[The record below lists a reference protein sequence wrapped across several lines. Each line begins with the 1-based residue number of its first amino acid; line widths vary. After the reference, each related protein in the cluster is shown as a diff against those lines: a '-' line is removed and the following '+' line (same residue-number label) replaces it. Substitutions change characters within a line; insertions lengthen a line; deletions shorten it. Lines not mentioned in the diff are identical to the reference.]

1 MQGDRWMRVL
11 VTGAT
16 GLLGSDIC
24 RVLGSMHE
32 LVGWTRSGRPIGKV
46 RVTAVDVRQEGSVRQ
61 EMERSKPEVVIHCAA
76 LSDVD
81 LCEREE
87 KLAWAVNVA
96 GVEHVARAAKEAGAW
111 LIAISTD
118 YVFDGQL
125 GRPYREDDPT
135 HPVNAYGRTKEAG
148 EQAALRECRRTLVV
162 RVSGLF
168 GSARAN
174 FVTENIHRLR
184 KGEAVPAVTDQTY
197 TPSYTRDLA
206 EGIAEL
212 LRLGK
217 RTCGTLHLAN
227 GGGASRIDVA
237 GEIAAALGVSKP
249 VLVPRTW
256 AQLGRPARRPS
267 DSRLDCSRFQ
277 EITGRPLRSWQEGL
291 RAFVEE
297 GAGL

>member
-1 MQGDRWMRVL
+1 MRVL

-16 GLLGSDIC
+16 GLLGSDLC
-24 RVLGSMHE
+24 GVLGKQHE
-32 LVGWTRSGRPIGKV
+32 LVGWTELGRLVGEM
-46 RVTAVDVRQEGSVRQ
+46 RTTAVDIRHERLVQQ
-61 EMERSKPEVVIHCAA
+61 EMERFGPEVVVHCAA
-76 LSDVD
+76 LSNVD
-81 LCEREE
+81 LCERDERR
-87 KLAWAVNVA
+87 AWAVNVG
-96 GVEHVARAAKEAGAW
+96 GVEHVAKAAEEAGAW

-118 YVFDGQL
+118 YVFDGQM

-148 EQAALRECRRTLVV
+148 EQAALRGCRRTLVL

-168 GSARAN
+168 GGARAN
-174 FVTENIHRLR
+174 FVTENIQRLS

-227 GGGASRIDVA
+227 GGGASRMDVA
-237 GEIAAALGVSKP
+237 CEIAAALGVSKP

-256 AQLGRPARRPS
+256 AELGRPARRPA

-277 EITGRPLRSWQEGL
+277 EMTGQPLRSWQEGL
-291 RAFVEE
+291 RAFLRE
-297 GAGL
+297 GPQR